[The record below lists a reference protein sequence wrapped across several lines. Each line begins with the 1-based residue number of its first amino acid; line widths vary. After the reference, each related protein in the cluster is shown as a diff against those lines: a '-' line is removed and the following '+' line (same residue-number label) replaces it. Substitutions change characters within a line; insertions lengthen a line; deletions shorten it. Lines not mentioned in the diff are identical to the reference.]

1 MELRVSIVVVMML
14 AGVTYAT
21 DTVEDEDLVVPQPVM
36 EFIMDCRRSRRQEDL
51 IPVMRTDIDSDSG
64 TTSQHVTLL
73 ELDELQASLKST
85 IKSDKVAEEIVKQI
99 REEISHSGP
108 SFRTENCPPTINT
121 INITVPPQ
129 ELVAYNLRLERVM
142 QQNNNVLLGLV
153 NDMITAKFST
163 LQKSLEQLIEHKT
176 NSISD
181 NLSRMTAILKSAGTD
196 IPIRQHEQQDQLV
209 TTEEMAPVTDTP
221 SANLKAD
228 DNILAEVIQAIHNS
242 YNTSSATTTTTTTD
256 APVTALQ
263 QNAEP
268 QEISSRL
275 GIAAIDAEEH
285 DFSELSKLL
294 QGPFTNQRHRFPV
307 RLRGE
312 RV

>member
-1 MELRVSIVVVMML
+1 VSIVVVMML